1 MPCPY
6 PRCNRLVAAAK
17 NLPCIHDE
25 SGFLECGN
33 DGFPLA
39 RERRNRARVSSL
51 RMTSASLP
59 SMCADDYSAT
69 VAYHRSSLVSMP
81 YFRVILALSASV
93 AIISSASILIKLAN
107 APVLIIAAYRLGIAA
122 LVLAPLALTLR
133 RSHLIA
139 LSGRDW
145 LHAAIAG
152 SFLGLHFIAWIAS
165 LEYTSVASSVVLV
178 TINPIFVGLGMVII
192 FRERLHPLLGMGY
205 RTLRYRRHP
214 DRLQR
219 LSGARSSPLG
229 RRVGAAGRG
238 NALRLPAAGAAP
250 AAAAR
255 PAAVYHGGIRHG
267 GAVSAD
273 RGCSDPAVLHRL
285 CACDVSGHDSVWRL
299 DRNCS
304 ATPLTI
310 GPCATSPPP

>member
-1 MPCPY
+1 
-6 PRCNRLVAAAK
+6 
-17 NLPCIHDE
+17 
-25 SGFLECGN
+25 
-33 DGFPLA
+33 
-39 RERRNRARVSSL
+39 
-51 RMTSASLP
+51 
-59 SMCADDYSAT
+59 
-69 VAYHRSSLVSMP
+69 MP

-192 FRERLHPLLGMGY
+192 FRERLHPLLVWGIA
-205 RTLRYRRHP
+205 
-214 DRLQR
+214 
-219 LSGARSSPLG
+219 LS
-229 RRVGAAGRG
+229 VT
-238 NALRLPAAGAAP
+238 
-250 AAAAR
+250 
-255 PAAVYHGGIRHG
+255 GG
-267 GAVSAD
+267 S
-273 RGCSDPAVLHRL
+273 
-285 CACDVSGHDSVWRL
+285 
-299 DRNCS
+299 
-304 ATPLTI
+304 
-310 GPCATSPPP
+310 